1 MTLLSAG
8 SDEEEEKPARKE
20 GRARCVEGSSRCR
33 GTLGPLMHPED
44 SQLT

>member
-20 GRARCVEGSSRCR
+20 GRASSRCR
-33 GTLGPLMHPED
+33 GTLGPLVHSD